1 MNQAVQALWQKIQW
15 EKKNKKKQN
24 LKGNDSRAKLTFF
37 SSENAFKIIL
47 YIPAI

>member
-1 MNQAVQALWQKIQW
+1 MAKDSMG
-15 EKKNKKKQN
+15 KKKKKKQN